1 MENNHIMKW
10 VYLTTESKISK
21 SRLVS
26 LYKLFG
32 SCEKIFS
39 AKKEELLNTGLLSE
53 EEIQKILLPDFSKT
67 QRHLGIL
74 NANKVKVLTVES
86 SEYPEMLY
94 SLKDLPLVLYC
105 RGNFIDLNKVL
116 CIALVGT
123 RKPTTYG
130 RKMTYK
136 IARELCE
143 KGCVLV
149 SGMAQGV
156 DAISH
161 KAAIDMGYPTVAF
174 IASGVDIIYPRINA
188 ELFAAILKTGMIV
201 SEYPLGTMPKNYYFP
216 ERNRLVAGV
225 SRGLFVSEAGLKSGT
240 SITVSYAASFG
251 KDIFA
256 LPGNADSPMSEL
268 PNRLI
273 KDGAYA
279 TTLANDIICHYE
291 DVYKENLDYAKSFEL
306 KEGENISLKEEQS
319 EETAQLPSGLTNEE
333 KVLSSLSK
341 GSLSIDDIS
350 ILTKISLEELNMM
363 LLMLEMNEKIKNDNG
378 NYYLL

>member
-1 MENNHIMKW
+1 MENSHIMKW
-10 VYLTTESKISK
+10 VYLTTESEISK

-32 SCEKIFS
+32 SAEKIFS
-39 AKKEELLNTGLLSE
+39 AKKDELLETGLLSE
-53 EEIQKILLPDFSKT
+53 KEVQRILAPDFSKT

-86 SEYPEMLY
+86 TDYPEMLY

-116 CIALVGT
+116 CIAMVGT
-123 RKPTTYG
+123 RKPTPYG
-130 RKMTYK
+130 RKMTTK
-136 IARELCE
+136 IAGEVC
-143 KGCVLV
+143 KNGFVLV
-149 SGMAQGV
+149 SGMAQGI

-188 ELFAAILKTGMIV
+188 ELFAAILKTGMVV

-225 SRGLFVSEAGLKSGT
+225 SRGLFVSEAGIKSGT

-251 KDIFA
+251 KDVFA
-256 LPGNADSPMSEL
+256 LPGNADSPMSQL
-268 PNRLI
+268 PNQLI

-279 TTLANDIICHYE
+279 VTEAKDILCHYE
-291 DVYKENLDYAKSFEL
+291 EVYKENLCYAKSFGV
-306 KEGENISLKEEQS
+306 KEAQNISLKEEQGD
-319 EETAQLPSGLTNEE
+319 QMPQIPSDLTNEE
-333 KVLSSLSK
+333 KVLSCLSN
-341 GSLSIDDIS
+341 GSFSIDDIS

-378 NYYLL
+378 IYYLL

>member
-10 VYLTTESKISK
+10 VYLTTESEISK
-21 SRLVS
+21 SKIIP

-32 SCEKIFS
+32 SADSIFS
-39 AKKEELLNTGLLSE
+39 ASRDALLNTGLLSE
-53 EEIQKILLPDFSKT
+53 EEIQKILNPDFSKT
-67 QRHLGIL
+67 MKHIRIL
-74 NANKVKVLTVES
+74 NANRVKVLTVES
-86 SEYPEMLY
+86 REYPEMLY
-94 SLKDLPLVLYC
+94 SLKNLPLVLYC

-116 CIALVGT
+116 CIASVGT
-123 RKPTTYG
+123 RKPTPYG

-136 IARELCE
+136 ITRELCE

-149 SGMAQGV
+149 SGMAQGI

-161 KAAIDMGYPTVAF
+161 KAAIDGGYPTVAF

-188 ELFAAILKTGMIV
+188 ELFGAILKTGMIV
-201 SEYPLGTMPKNYYFP
+201 SEYPIGTMPKNYYFP

-225 SRGLFVSEAGLKSGT
+225 SRGVFVSEAGLKSGT
-240 SITVSYAASFG
+240 SITISHAASQG

-256 LPGNADSPMSEL
+256 LPGNADSPMSEA

-279 TTLANDIICHYE
+279 VTDASDIICHYE
-291 DVYKENLDYAKSFEL
+291 EVYKENLDYAKFL
-306 KEGENISLKEEQS
+306 KNGEGKKINLAEEQN
-319 EETAQLPSGLTNEE
+319 EEKSDFPPGLTNEE
-333 KVLSSLSK
+333 KVLFSLSK

-378 NYYLL
+378 SYYLL

>member
-1 MENNHIMKW
+1 MEFSHIMKW

-21 SRLVS
+21 SRLIS

-39 AKKEELLNTGLLSE
+39 AKKDELLKTGLLSE
-53 EEIQKILLPDFSKT
+53 EEIQRILVPDYSKT
-67 QRHLGIL
+67 QKHLGIL

-86 SEYPEMLY
+86 PDYPEMLY

-116 CIALVGT
+116 CIASVGT
-123 RKPTTYG
+123 RKPTPYG

-136 IARELCE
+136 IAGELC
-143 KGCVLV
+143 KRGCVLV
-149 SGMAQGV
+149 SGMAQGI

-188 ELFAAILKTGMIV
+188 ELFAAILKSGMVV

-225 SRGLFVSEAGLKSGT
+225 SRGLFVSEAGSKSGT
-240 SITVSYAASFG
+240 SITISYAASFG

-268 PNRLI
+268 PNQLI

-279 TTLANDIICHYE
+279 VTEAKDIICHYE
-291 DVYKENLDYAKSFEL
+291 YVYKENLDYAKSFGV
-306 KEGENISLKEEQS
+306 KEAQNISLKEEQNGGNP
-319 EETAQLPSGLTNEE
+319 QIPPGLTNEE
-333 KVLSSLSK
+333 KVLSSLK
-341 GSLSIDDIS
+341 EDSLSIDDIS

-363 LLMLEMNEKIKNDNG
+363 LLMLEMNGKIKNDNG
-378 NYYLL
+378 IYYLL